1 MLISSVGLSRHTQP
15 IPRVYF
21 SAAPVGVASV
31 PLPDIAARPSSS
43 GEANYSK
50 MDNFLIRL
58 VSGIYVR
65 VPRLP
70 SGIRHFLSPERY
82 NRLTDR
88 QMEVV
93 QIPTSD
99 GIRLKGYWYPIE
111 GQKSGKTIILGHGYT
126 ATAGCM
132 LALVEPLHKMGWN
145 VLAFDFRAHG
155 ASKGKKS
162 SLGFHEAK
170 DIAAA
175 VRWAHQNR
183 PQESGAMVYMGH
195 SMGAAACLFS
205 PKSLE
210 AQQEDLQAIRTYLDG
225 MVLDSSYEVIK
236 PSEDPYVTQLYD
248 FKRTNRLT
256 NAFKR
261 WVQHIVKG
269 FESKSQQLMALPLPL
284 NELYPARIYREDAE
298 LRKKPLL
305 LLHGREDT
313 RTPYGQGQAI
323 FDTLKGQDRD
333 DAPAMERVDFVSLNA
348 DHFVKNWKPTE
359 RSGKYKSILRDEQHY
374 LDGLQAFLSKI
385 ESEKKRKNPQ
395 KGLESMASFR

>member
-1 MLISSVGLSRHTQP
+1 MLISSAGLYRHTQP
-15 IPRVYF
+15 TPRVYF
-21 SAAPVGVASV
+21 SAAPVGVESV
-31 PLPDIAARPSSS
+31 SLPGPVAIPASS
-43 GEANYSK
+43 GEAHYSRL
-50 MDNFLIRL
+50 DNFLIRL
-58 VSGIYVR
+58 ISGIYVR

-70 SGIRHFLSPERY
+70 SGIRHFLTPERY
-82 NRLTDR
+82 NRLTGR
-88 QMEVV
+88 RMEVV

-99 GIRLKGYWYPIE
+99 GIRLKGYWYPVE
-111 GQKSGKTIILGHGYT
+111 GRKSGNTIILGHGYT

-145 VLAFDFRAHG
+145 VLAFNFRAHG

-175 VRWAHQNR
+175 VKWAHQNR
-183 PQESGAMVYMGH
+183 RQESEAMVYMGH
-195 SMGAAACLFS
+195 SMGAAAYLFS

-210 AQQEDLQAIRTYLDG
+210 EQPGDLRAIRTHLDG

-248 FKRTNRLT
+248 FKRSNRLT

-261 WVQHIVKG
+261 WIQHIVKG

-298 LRKKPLL
+298 LRQKPLL
-305 LLHGREDT
+305 LLHGLGDT

-323 FDTLKGQDRD
+323 SNTLKGQDCEG
-333 DAPAMERVDFVSLNA
+333 APAVKQVDFVSLNA

-359 RSGKYKSILRDEQHY
+359 RSGEYKSILRDEQHY
-374 LDGLQAFLSKI
+374 LEELQAFLRKI
-385 ESEKKRKNPQ
+385 ESGKARQAAKEAP
-395 KGLESMASFR
+395 EPMVSFG